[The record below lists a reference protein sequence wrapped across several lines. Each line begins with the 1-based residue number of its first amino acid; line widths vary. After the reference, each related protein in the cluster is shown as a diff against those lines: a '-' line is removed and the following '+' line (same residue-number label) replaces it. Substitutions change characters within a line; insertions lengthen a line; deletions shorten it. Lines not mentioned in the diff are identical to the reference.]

1 MKVEGRSFPK
11 SQQAAI
17 CLCFQ
22 IFHQRYESSS
32 SPTACLPIHPIP
44 SYPNATELTGVYFKP
59 HFKLSSHLKKYQGT
73 QGQKRAKLNC
83 FVVALFHLSRYP
95 PPPPGAPPAPPPP
108 AVAPPPAPPPFPSP
122 SPPPSPPSLS
132 PLSPPSPPS
141 SPSPPSPPTLQSTLE
156 REAQV
161 IRAQKV

>member
-108 AVAPPPAPPPFPSP
+108 AVAPPPAPPP
-122 SPPPSPPSLS
+122 PPAHFMLS
-132 PLSPPSPPS
+132 SHSRNPRTKEGKTKLFSIWPVILLSS
-141 SPSPPSPPTLQSTLE
+141 SPCCCY
-156 REAQV
+156 
-161 IRAQKV
+161 RAR